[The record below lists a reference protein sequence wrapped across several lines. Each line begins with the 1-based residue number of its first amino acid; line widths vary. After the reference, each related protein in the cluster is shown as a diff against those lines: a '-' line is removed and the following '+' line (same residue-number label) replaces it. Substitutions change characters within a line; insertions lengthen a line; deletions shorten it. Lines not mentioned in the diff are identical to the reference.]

1 MSSMPLVRDAPSA
14 WVRRD
19 DPRPLFTVIVATL
32 NSAHRFAR
40 CLASVA
46 DQTYP
51 HRELIVMD
59 GGSTDGTVDII
70 RAHTPTV
77 TYWESSPD
85 RGIYHAWNK
94 ALVHAHGE
102 WISFLGAD
110 DYFWSPRTIERVA
123 GVLVDRAPDVRIL
136 YGRVAVVNSRS
147 EVLEVVGG
155 PWMRRRAALRALPM
169 PHSAVFHHASVFREH
184 GGFDDSFRIAG
195 DYDLLVRVLQSAN
208 AEFIPETLVGM
219 EVGGISSAVPN
230 ELLLLRE
237 QARVWQKNGL
247 TRGLTP
253 SWWRAYVRAGVRRA
267 LRRVFGE
274 PTASRLFDLYRRA
287 TGRPAIWTRR

>member
-1 MSSMPLVRDAPSA
+1 MSSMPLVRDAPSG
-14 WVRRD
+14 WVTRA

-32 NSAHRFAR
+32 NSAQRFAR

-46 DQTYP
+46 EQTYP

-59 GGSTDGTVDII
+59 GGSTDGAVDII

-94 ALVHAHGE
+94 ALLHAHGE

-110 DYFWSPRTIERVA
+110 DYLWSPRTIERVA

-155 PWMRRRAALRALPM
+155 PWIRRRAALRALPM

-184 GGFDDSFRIAG
+184 GGVGGFF
-195 DYDLLVRVLQSAN
+195 
-208 AEFIPETLVGM
+208 LVG
-219 EVGGISSAVPN
+219 
-230 ELLLLRE
+230 
-237 QARVWQKNGL
+237 
-247 TRGLTP
+247 RGL
-253 SWWRAYVRAGVRRA
+253 GM
-267 LRRVFGE
+267 LGGGL
-274 PTASRLFDLYRRA
+274 LFPHA
-287 TGRPAIWTRR
+287 